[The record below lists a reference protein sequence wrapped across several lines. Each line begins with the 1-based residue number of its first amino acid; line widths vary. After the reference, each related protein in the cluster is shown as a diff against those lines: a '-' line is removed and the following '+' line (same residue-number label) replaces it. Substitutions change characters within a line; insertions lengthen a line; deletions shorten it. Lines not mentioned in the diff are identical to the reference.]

1 MAMLSNLEL
10 MQRVPLFAQLAPEQL
25 EVLAQPVIKKRYRR
39 GQNIVEQGRT
49 SNALYI
55 ILNGRARVVMTDQ
68 NAREVI
74 LATLKSGDYV
84 GEMSLIDNEAHSA
97 TVSAEIVT
105 DVLVLE
111 REGFMH
117 CLANSGST
125 ALALMRGLVRRLRSA
140 DRKIGSLALSG
151 VYARVAQA
159 LLEAAEPDAAGQ
171 LWIRDKVSRQDI
183 AKTVGAS
190 REMVSRVMK
199 EFEEQGF
206 ISTQANG
213 SVRVNERREKPRGA
227 SSIVR

>member
-1 MAMLSNLEL
+1 
-10 MQRVPLFAQLAPEQL
+10 
-25 EVLAQPVIKKRYRR
+25 
-39 GQNIVEQGRT
+39 
-49 SNALYI
+49 
-55 ILNGRARVVMTDQ
+55 
-68 NAREVI
+68 
-74 LATLKSGDYV
+74 
-84 GEMSLIDNEAHSA
+84 
-97 TVSAEIVT
+97 
-105 DVLVLE
+105 
-111 REGFMH
+111 MH